1 MKKNKH
7 PIDTPVNMNVVARRE
22 ESSDIFTLTLA
33 FSDRPEFSYDF
44 QPGQFNMLYLF
55 GVGEVPISILEHGK
69 NDTQY
74 AHIIRRVGRV
84 TQGLSLLKVGDCV
97 GLRGPFGRGWPL
109 EAAKGKD
116 VLIVTGG
123 LGCAPSVSIIHFILK
138 HRADYGRLMILQGV
152 KHSSDLIFKKQY
164 AAWASCPNVQV
175 ALAADVSLP
184 NWPGHTGLITELL
197 DQVHLNTANTI
208 VMMCGPGA
216 MMRATA
222 ERLSTLKVPE
232 EAIYLSLERNME
244 CAMGHCGHCQ
254 FGGYFICKEGPVF
267 NYLEVKALLTQKGF

>member
-1 MKKNKH
+1 MKKNKY
-7 PIDTPVNMNVVARRE
+7 PVDTPVNMNVVARRE

-33 FSDRPEFSYDF
+33 FSDRPELSYDF

-69 NDTQY
+69 NGMQY

-164 AAWASCPNVQV
+164 EAWASFPNVQV
-175 ALAADVSLP
+175 SLAADVSLP

-197 DQVHLNTANTI
+197 DQVHLDTANTI

-222 ERLSTLKVPE
+222 ERLSTLQVPE

-244 CAMGHCGHCQ
+244 CAIGHCGHCQ

-267 NYLEVKALLTQKGF
+267 NYPAIKALLAQKGF